1 MTQPP
6 GPAAAPVWDVVG
18 IGANSVD
25 LVHLLPAA
33 PQPSGPNAKQ
43 RIRRQLVSC
52 GGQMTT
58 TLACVAGFGWRAK
71 YIGATG
77 DDERGAALRAAMQ
90 DRRVDMS
97 SALTRE
103 GATNQ
108 FAVILVDESTGERIV
123 LWDRD
128 ERLALQPHEIP
139 EDAIDGARL
148 LHVDDVDQAAAI
160 AAARRGRADGIPVT
174 SDIDRLTDRTPELV
188 AAVTIPIFAEHVPS
202 ALTGDRRRRG
212 GAARA
217 AARARRAAGRHAR
230 HRTARSRS
238 TAIARSSRPASPSTR
253 STPPAP
259 ATSSAPASSTAGS
272 PAGRSSSTLRF
283 ANAAAAVSCT
293 RLGALAGVPSPAD
306 VEAMLGAAAAQ
317 PRKRR

>member
-1 MTQPP
+1 MTEPP

-33 PQPSGPNAKQ
+33 PQPSGPHAKQ

-77 DDERGAALRAAMQ
+77 DDERGGVLRAAMQ

-97 SALTRE
+97 SALTRA

-202 ALTGDRRRRG
+202 ALTGRADPEAALRALRREHDGLLIVTLGTARR
-212 GAARA
+212 
-217 AARARRAAGRHAR
+217 ARARRPSRDSR
-230 HRTARSRS
+230 RRRSR
-238 TAIARSSRPASPSTR
+238 RRR

-272 PAGRSSSTLRF
+272 PAGRSSRRCASPTPPPRS
-283 ANAAAAVSCT
+283 AARGSARC
-293 RLGALAGVPSPAD
+293 PACR
-306 VEAMLGAAAAQ
+306 AW
-317 PRKRR
+317 PTSRRCWRG

>member
-1 MTQPP
+1 VTQPA
-6 GPAAAPVWDVVG
+6 GPAGAPTWDVVG
-18 IGANSVD
+18 VGANSVD

-33 PQPSGPNAKQ
+33 PQPTGPLAKQ
-43 RIRRQLVSC
+43 RIHRQLVSC

-58 TLACVAGFGWRAK
+58 ALACVAGFGWRTK
-71 YIGATG
+71 YIGAIG
-77 DDERGAALRAAMQ
+77 DDERGGVLRAAMQ

-97 SALTRE
+97 GALTRP

-108 FAVILVDESTGERIV
+108 FAVILVDETTGERIV

-139 EDAIDGARL
+139 DDAIDGARL

-188 AAVTIPIFAEHVPS
+188 AAVTIPIFAEHVPT
-202 ALTGDRRRRG
+202 ALTGRTDPEVALRALRREHDG
-212 GAARA
+212 LLVVTLGTHGALALDGHRA
-217 AARARRAAGRHAR
+217 IR
-230 HRTARSRS
+230 
-238 TAIARSSRPASPSTR
+238 
-253 STPPAP
+253 
-259 ATSSAPASSTAGS
+259 S
-272 PAGRSSSTLRF
+272 PAFNVDAVDTTGAGDVFRAGFIHGRLSGWPLEQTLRF

-293 RLGALAGVPSPAD
+293 RLGALAGVPSLAD
-306 VEAMLGAAAAQ
+306 VEGMLARG
-317 PRKRR
+317 

>member
-1 MTQPP
+1 MTERDSR
-6 GPAAAPVWDVVG
+6 PAASTWDVVG

-33 PQPSGPNAKQ
+33 PQPSGPHAKQ

-58 TLACVAGFGWRAK
+58 TLACVAGFGWKSK

-77 DDERGAALRAAMQ
+77 DDERGGILRAAMQ

-97 SALTRE
+97 SALVKT

-108 FAVILVDESTGERIV
+108 FAVILVDETTGERIV

-160 AAARRGRADGIPVT
+160 AAAQRGRADGIPVT

-202 ALTGDRRRRG
+202 ALTGRKDPEAALRRLRRDHDGLLIVTLGTG
-212 GAARA
+212 GALALD
-217 AARARRAAGRHAR
+217 GDHAVR
-230 HRTARSRS
+230 
-238 TAIARSSRPASPSTR
+238 
-253 STPPAP
+253 
-259 ATSSAPASSTAGS
+259 S
-272 PAGRSSSTLRF
+272 PAFTVDAVDTTGAGDVFRAGFIHGRLSGWPLDRTLRF

-293 RLGALAGVPSPAD
+293 RLGALAGIPSLAD
-306 VEAMLGAAAAQ
+306 VEAMLERG
-317 PRKRR
+317 

>member
-1 MTQPP
+1 MTERVR
-6 GPAAAPVWDVVG
+6 PAGAPAWDVVG
-18 IGANSVD
+18 VGANSVD

-33 PQPSGPNAKQ
+33 PQPSGPHAKQ
-43 RIRRQLVSC
+43 RIHRQLVSC

-58 TLACVAGFGWRAK
+58 ALACVAGFGWRTK

-77 DDERGAALRAAMQ
+77 DDERGGVLRAAMQ

-97 SALTRE
+97 GALTRR

-128 ERLALQPHEIP
+128 ERLALQPDEIP
-139 EDAIDGARL
+139 DDAIDGARL

-174 SDIDRLTDRTPELV
+174 SDIDRLTDLTPDLV
-188 AAVTIPIFAEHVPS
+188 AAVTIPMFAEHVPP
-202 ALTGDRRRRG
+202 ALTGIGDAEGALRALRRNHDG
-212 GAARA
+212 LLIVTLG
-217 AARARRAAGRHAR
+217 
-230 HRTARSRS
+230 
-238 TAIARSSRPASPSTR
+238 
-253 STPPAP
+253 
-259 ATSSAPASSTAGS
+259 TAGALALDGDRVIRS
-272 PAGRSSSTLRF
+272 PGFAVHAVDTTGAGDVFRAGFIHGRLSGWPLEQTLRF

-293 RLGALAGVPSPAD
+293 RLGALAGIPSLAD
-306 VEAMLGAAAAQ
+306 VEAMLERG
-317 PRKRR
+317 

>member
-1 MTQPP
+1 MTERQS
-6 GPAAAPVWDVVG
+6 PAAAPTWDVVG

-33 PQPSGPNAKQ
+33 PQPSGPHAKQ

-77 DDERGAALRAAMQ
+77 DDERGGILRAAMQ

-97 SALTRE
+97 SALTKA

-160 AAARRGRADGIPVT
+160 AAARRGREDGIPVT

-188 AAVTIPIFAEHVPS
+188 AAVTIPIFAEHVPP
-202 ALTGDRRRRG
+202 ALTGIDDAEGALRALRRDHDG
-212 GAARA
+212 LLIVTLG
-217 AARARRAAGRHAR
+217 
-230 HRTARSRS
+230 
-238 TAIARSSRPASPSTR
+238 
-253 STPPAP
+253 
-259 ATSSAPASSTAGS
+259 TAGALALDGDRAIRS
-272 PAGRSSSTLRF
+272 PGFAVHAIDTTGAGDVFRAGFIHGLLSKWPLEQTLRF

-293 RLGALAGVPSPAD
+293 RLGALNGVPTLD
-306 VEAMLGAAAAQ
+306 EVRDLMAANV
-317 PRKRR
+317 RG